1 VETNNLLALFGDV
14 SSVNRTLE
22 EVNHEEVCF
31 EVRLCSF
38 LGVMRFVYVKI

>member
-14 SSVNRTLE
+14 SSVNWTWE
-22 EVNHEEVCF
+22 EVNHE

-38 LGVMRFVYVKI
+38 LGVMRFVYVEI